1 VSFAG
6 FVERHARS
14 ILVIAFALAAAGAV
28 AALSLPV
35 GLFPQVAFPRVVIDL
50 DAGSR
55 PADQTALLVTRPV
68 EEAIRTVPGVQDVR
82 SASSRGSAQIS
93 VDFGWG
99 RDMVTSTLL
108 VDAAIAQILPAL
120 PAGTAYNVR
129 RMDPTVFPIISYALL
144 SDTISP
150 VALRD
155 LAQYQIVPLLSS
167 INGLARVNVQG
178 GETAEVEVL
187 ADPHGLAAYGLGMTD
202 LADALAKGNVLQ
214 AAGQLEDNHKLYL
227 VMADRGIA
235 TTDAVGDVVVRSDPA
250 GIVRVRD
257 VATVQDGVVPQW
269 IRVVEDGKPAVLFNV
284 YEQPDGNAV
293 QIARAVQATLAS
305 FKLPAGVRMVNW
317 YDQSELVTQS
327 AGSVRDAVL
336 IGLVLAA
343 VVLFAFL
350 RSWQVTL
357 IAVLVV
363 PATLSVAILMLSV
376 LGMSFNIMTLG
387 GIAAAVGLLID
398 DVIVMVE
405 HIARRAGAPAAG
417 NDGGGAAV
425 LPVAGNR
432 ASRAAVVPVP
442 GNRAGNAAV
451 LPAGREFLRPLT
463 GSSLATLIVF
473 LPLSFLSGVTGAF
486 SRALA
491 VTMAASLAISYLMT
505 AFVVPVLARTIVD
518 FDRWRDPAAAGGGW
532 LARGHGRV
540 LDGLLARPWLFA
552 FVLVPLLA
560 LGWFA
565 YNAVP
570 TGFMPAV
577 DEGGFVMDYYTPA
590 GTSLT
595 ETSREV
601 AQIDAMLTATPEVA
615 TFSRRLG
622 TGLGGDLG
630 ESYHGDYFVRLKPDH
645 ARSTPTIMAAVL
657 AEVQAKVPGVAVE
670 LAQLMEDLIGDL
682 TAVPQPIEIKLY
694 ATDPSAL
701 IPQANKVA
709 AAIGK
714 IDGVVEVKSGVKLAG
729 DALDVR
735 IDPVRAGMEGVTP
748 DDVSRAVETALTGV
762 VTTQLPRTTKT
773 VGVRVRLPDAL
784 RLRQAELAELPVRA
798 ADGHVFPLRRVASLV
813 PVTGQPEISR
823 DNLQPM
829 IAVTGRIEGRGIG
842 AAVADAQRLLDQPGM
857 LGAGVRYELGGL
869 YQQQQI
875 AFAGL
880 ARVFAAALVAEF
892 ILLLFLY
899 ERLWLPVIIIACSLL
914 STTAVFTALW
924 LTGVALNIT
933 ALMGMTMIIGIG
945 TEMAIFYVSEYTDL
959 AHRMEPGRALR
970 EASHNRLR
978 PIAMTTLAAILTLL
992 PLALAIGQGSAIQQP
1007 LAISIIAGLLLQ
1019 FPLVLLVMPVLIGF
1033 TLPREG

>member
-1 VSFAG
+1 MTFAA
-6 FVERHARS
+6 FLERHARS
-14 ILVIAFALAAAGAV
+14 IILVGIALAVAGMVSAM
-28 AALSLPV
+28 SLPV
-35 GLFPQVAFPRVVIDL
+35 GLFPQVAFPRVVVDL

-68 EEAIRTVPGVQDVR
+68 EEAIRTVPGVLDVR
-82 SASSRGSAQIS
+82 SASARGTAQIS
-93 VDFGWG
+93 IDFGWG
-99 RDMVTSTLL
+99 RDMVASTLL
-108 VDAAIAQILPAL
+108 VDAAIAQILPNL
-120 PAGTAYNVR
+120 PPGTAYDVR
-129 RMDPTVFPIISYALL
+129 RMDPTVFPIISYALQ
-144 SDTISP
+144 SDTVSP
-150 VALRD
+150 VALHD

-167 INGLARVNVQG
+167 IGGLARVNVQG

-187 ADPHGLAAYGLGMTD
+187 ADPHLLAGYGLGLAD
-202 LADALAKGNVLQ
+202 LSDALARANVLQ
-214 AAGQLEDNHKLYL
+214 AVGQLQDNHKLYL
-227 VMADRGIA
+227 VTADHSIGKTASI
-235 TTDAVGDVVVRSDPA
+235 GDVVVRSDTA
-250 GIVRVRD
+250 GVVRVRD
-257 VATVQDGVVPQW
+257 VATIQDGVVPQW
-269 IRVVEDGKPAVLFNV
+269 VRVVEDGKPAVLFNV

-293 QIARAVQATLAS
+293 QIAAAVRAKLAA
-305 FKLPAGVRMVNW
+305 FRLPQGVRLVNW

-343 VVLFAFL
+343 LVLILFL
-350 RSWQVTL
+350 RSWRVTL

-363 PATLSVAILMLSV
+363 PATLATAVLVLSV

-405 HIARRAGAPAAG
+405 HIARRAGAATA
-417 NDGGGAAV
+417 DGG
-425 LPVAGNR
+425 VAGN
-432 ASRAAVVPVP
+432 S
-442 GNRAGNAAV
+442 AV

-463 GSSLATLIVF
+463 GSSMATLIVF
-473 LPLSFLSGVTGAF
+473 LPLGFLSGVTGAF
-486 SRALA
+486 SKALS
-491 VTMAASLAISYLMT
+491 VTMAAALAISYLMA
-505 AFVVPVLARTIVD
+505 AFIVPLLARILVD
-518 FDRWRDPAAAGGGW
+518 FDRWRDPAAGHDGAGNGW
-532 LARGHGRV
+532 LARQHGRL
-540 LDGLLARPWLFA
+540 LDSLFRRPFLFGLA
-552 FVLVPLLA
+552 LVPLLVV
-560 LGWFA
+560 GWFA

-577 DEGGFVMDYYTPA
+577 DEGGFVMDYFTPP

-601 AQIDAMLTATPEVA
+601 AEIDAMLAAMPEVA

-630 ESYHGDYFVRLKPDH
+630 ESYHGDYFIRLKPDH
-645 ARSTPTIMAAVL
+645 ARSTPEVMAAVL
-657 AEVQAKVPGVAVE
+657 AEIQARVPGVDVE

-694 ATDPSAL
+694 ATDPAAL
-701 IPQANKVA
+701 IPQAEKIA

-714 IDGVVEVKSGVKLAG
+714 VDGVVEVKSGVRLAG
-729 DALDVR
+729 DALDLR
-735 IDPVRAGMEGVTP
+735 IDPVRAGLEGVTP
-748 DDVSRAVETALTGV
+748 DDIARAVDGALTGTV
-762 VTTQLPRTTKT
+762 ATRLPQTTKT

-784 RLRQAELAELPVRA
+784 RLRQTTLAELPIRA
-798 ADGHVFPLRRVASLV
+798 ADGHIFPLRRVASLV

-842 AAVADAQRLLDQPGM
+842 AAVADVQRVLGQPNM
-857 LGAGVRYELGGL
+857 LGSGVRYELGGL

-945 TEMAIFYVSEYTDL
+945 TEMAIFYVSEYTEL
-959 AHRMEPGRALR
+959 AHHMDPRRALR
-970 EASHNRLR
+970 EASRNRLR
-978 PIAMTTLAAILTLL
+978 PITMTTLAAILTLM
-992 PLALAIGQGSAIQQP
+992 PLALALGQGAAIQQP

-1019 FPLVLLVMPVLIGF
+1019 FPLVLLMMPVLIGL
-1033 TLPREG
+1033 TLGDQHGNDAGPNTG

>member
-1 VSFAG
+1 MSFTA
-6 FVERHARS
+6 FIERHARS
-14 ILVIAFALAAAGAV
+14 IILVALALATAGAV
-28 AALSLPV
+28 SAISLPV
-35 GLFPQVAFPRVVIDL
+35 GLFPQVAFPRVVVDL

-68 EEAIRTVPGVQDVR
+68 EEAIRTVPGVIDVR
-82 SASSRGSAQIS
+82 SASSRGTAQIS

-108 VDAAIAQILPAL
+108 VDAAVSQILPNL
-120 PAGTAYNVR
+120 PPGTGYNVR

-144 SDTISP
+144 SDSTSP
-150 VALRD
+150 VTLHD
-155 LAQYQIVPLLSS
+155 LAQYQIVPLLSAIS
-167 INGLARVNVQG
+167 GLARVSVQG

-187 ADPHGLAAYGLGMTD
+187 ADPHRLAGYGLGMTD
-202 LADALAKGNVLQ
+202 LSDALAKANVLQ
-214 AAGQLEDNHKLYL
+214 AVGQLQDNHKLYL
-227 VMADRGIA
+227 VTADHSIGK
-235 TTDAVGDVVVRSDPA
+235 TEAVGDVVVRSDLA
-250 GIVRVRD
+250 GVVRVRD

-269 IRVVEDGKPAVLFNV
+269 VRVVEDGKPAVLFNV

-293 QIARAVQATLAS
+293 QIAGAVQAKLGS
-305 FKLPAGVRMVNW
+305 FKLPPGVRMVKW
-317 YDQSELVTQS
+317 YDQSDLVTQS

-343 VVLFAFL
+343 IVLILFL
-350 RSWQVTL
+350 RSWRVTL
-357 IAVLVV
+357 ITVLVV
-363 PATLSVAILMLSV
+363 PATLATAILVLS
-376 LGMSFNIMTLG
+376 LFGISFNIMTLG

-405 HIARRAGAPAAG
+405 HIARRAGASVAG
-417 NDGGGAAV
+417 GGVAGGAAV
-425 LPVAGNR
+425 LP
-432 ASRAAVVPVP
+432 AS
-442 GNRAGNAAV
+442 
-451 LPAGREFLRPLT
+451 REFLRPLT

-486 SRALA
+486 SQALSI
-491 VTMAASLAISYLMT
+491 TMAAALAISYLMT
-505 AFVVPVLARTIVD
+505 AFVVPVLARHLVD
-518 FDRWRDPAAAGGGW
+518 FDRWRDPGAAGNGW
-532 LARGHGRV
+532 LARQHGTL
-540 LDGLLARPWLFA
+540 LDGLFRRPWLLVFA
-552 FVLVPLLA
+552 LMPLLA
-560 LGWFA
+560 IGWFA
-565 YNAVP
+565 YGAVP

-577 DEGGFVMDYYTPA
+577 DEGGFIMDYYTLA

-601 AQIDAMLTATPEVA
+601 SEIDAMLATNPEVA

-630 ESYHGDYFVRLKPDH
+630 ESYHGDYFVRLKPNH
-645 ARSTPTIMAAVL
+645 AKSTPAVMAAVL
-657 AEVQAKVPGVAVE
+657 AEVQAKVPGVQIE

-694 ATDPSAL
+694 ATEPSAL
-701 IPQANKVA
+701 IPQAEKVA
-709 AAIGK
+709 SAIRN
-714 IDGVVEVKSGVKLAG
+714 ISGVVEVKSGVKLAG
-729 DALDVR
+729 DALDLR
-735 IDPVRAGMEGVTP
+735 IDPVRAGIEGVTP
-748 DDVSRAVETALTGV
+748 DDISRAVDAALTGV
-762 VTTQLPRTTKT
+762 VATQLPQATKT
-773 VGVRVRLPDAL
+773 VGVRVHLPGAL
-784 RLRQAELAELPVRA
+784 QLRQTALANLPIRA
-798 ADGHVFPLRRVASLV
+798 KDGHLFPLDRVARLV
-813 PVTGQPEISR
+813 PVTGQPEVSR

-842 AAVADAQRLLDQPGM
+842 AAVGDVQTALAQPGM
-857 LGAGVRYELGGL
+857 FGSGVRYELGGL

-924 LTGVALNIT
+924 ITGVDLNIT

-945 TEMAIFYVSEYTDL
+945 TEMAIFYVSEYAEL
-959 AHRMEPGRALR
+959 AHEMEPRRALR
-970 EASHNRLR
+970 EASRNRLR
-978 PIAMTTLAAILTLL
+978 PITMTTLAAILTLM

-1007 LAISIIAGLLLQ
+1007 LAISIIAGLMLQ

-1033 TLPREG
+1033 TLPATSEAK